1 MLGELDYN
9 SALKALIENPYEG
22 KKKVQ
27 ALLRSRD
34 TKQDTKDVK
43 LKPQDFSETYVEPK
57 TTVPVK
63 RYMPLDVGKNKL
75 KLGETEADQKSSH
88 MTATLVGTAV
98 LAGLGYLLFR

>member
-22 KKKVQ
+22 KRKVQ

-34 TKQDTKDVK
+34 TKQDTKDVI
-43 LKPQDFSETYVEPK
+43 LKPQDLSETYVEPK
-57 TTVPVK
+57 VAVPAK

-75 KLGETEADQKSSH
+75 KLGETQDQKTSSN

-98 LAGLGYLLFR
+98 LAGLGYLIFR